1 MNRFVDSFAV
11 WFVAV
16 TVVALVYPPSLS
28 WFRLEWIGPMLM
40 VIMLAMGLTLTW
52 DDFARVGR
60 APKAILLGVLLQFTI
75 MPLAGYAVGWL
86 YGLETALAVGLILVA
101 ACPGGTASNVIS
113 YVARADVALSVS
125 MTTISTL
132 AAVVAT
138 PFLTAALAGN
148 RVDVNPMILLASTIT
163 VVLIPVLSGLT
174 FRSFF
179 PALAHKFLHI
189 APTVAVAFLLVLI
202 GGTVANMQPAILEA
216 GLLLLAAIGTVHVVG
231 AILGY
236 TLGRF
241 LSENEVVSR
250 TIAIEVS
257 MQNAGIGIALA
268 KSGAFQS
275 PLVALPSI
283 FSGLWS
289 CLIGSILAAI
299 WSRMPIAVRDRT
311 QNVERPATSVERTTS
326 DVGR

>member
-11 WFVAV
+11 WFIAI
-16 TVVALVYPPSLS
+16 TAVALVYPPSLS
-28 WFRLEWIGPMLM
+28 WFRLDWIGPMLM
-40 VIMLAMGLTLTW
+40 VIMLAMGLTLRW
-52 DDFARVGR
+52 DDFARVAR

-101 ACPGGTASNVIS
+101 ACPGGTASNVVS

-132 AAVVAT
+132 VAVIAT

-148 RVDVNPMILLASTIT
+148 RVEVEPTILLASTVK
-163 VVLIPVLSGLT
+163 VVLIPVLAGLT
-174 FRSFF
+174 FRTFF
-179 PALAHKFLHI
+179 PVLAHKCLRL
-189 APTVAVAFLLVLI
+189 APTVAVTFLLILI
-202 GGTVANMQPAILEA
+202 GGTVANMQPAMLEA
-216 GLLLLAAIGTVHVVG
+216 GLLLLGAIGTVHVIG

-236 TLGRF
+236 AIGR
-241 LSENEVVSR
+241 LLTRNEVVSR

-299 WSRMPIAVRDRT
+299 WSRVPIAVIDSRQKTVPDT
-311 QNVERPATSVERTTS
+311 VSAST
-326 DVGR
+326 

>member
-1 MNRFVDSFAV
+1 MKRFVDSFAV
-11 WFVAV
+11 WFVV
-16 TVVALVYPPSLS
+16 ITTLALLYPPSLS
-28 WFRLEWIGPMLM
+28 WFQLAWIGPMLS

-60 APKAILLGVLLQFTI
+60 APKAILLGVVLQFTI
-75 MPLAGYAVGWL
+75 MPLAGYTIGWL
-86 YGLETALAVGLILVA
+86 YGLEAALAVGLILVA
-101 ACPGGTASNVIS
+101 ACPGGTASNVVS

-125 MTTISTL
+125 MTLISTL
-132 AAVVAT
+132 VAVLAT

-148 RVDVNPMILLASTIT
+148 RVDVNPMILLASTT
-163 VVLIPVLSGLT
+163 KVVLVPVLAGLT

-179 PALAHKFLHI
+179 PGLALKFLRV
-189 APTVAVAFLLVLI
+189 APTVAVTFLLILI
-202 GGTVANMQPAILEA
+202 GGTVANMQPAMLRA
-216 GLLLLAAIGTVHVVG
+216 GPVLLAAIGTLHVVG
-231 AILGY
+231 AVLGY
-236 TLGRF
+236 ALGRF
-241 LSENEVVSR
+241 LSGNEVVSR

-268 KSGAFQS
+268 KSGAFTS

-299 WSRMPIAVRDRT
+299 WSRMPVTVPDRSRKSSTEAVSAPT
-311 QNVERPATSVERTTS
+311 
-326 DVGR
+326 